1 MSTLFNA
8 IVNNIEDIEINE
20 YNEKLYL
27 ESINSIP
34 EDSEGIIFESI
45 IGNES
50 VIENEGWI
58 KKVFRNIVRFFKF
71 RNSSKVDYDLS
82 ILKDVNSNLVGSENK
97 KIHLREETLNL
108 LIEILDRGKDEKH
121 DLARIVG
128 ANRRELAD
136 YNKFINEALPGW
148 FRRLIRWL
156 PNYKPD
162 DQLTYTTTMYI
173 QLGDTT
179 YMSTT
184 VEYILKKRLDKDTSA
199 ILNLMAKCINSL
211 AGNSNGDDTRV
222 TEETIKKLNEVYD
235 KLRQSDTSAYDATP
249 EQQKKYVDTIK
260 KYQPELYSS
269 AAVLKELSVQRP
281 VRKSEVLYEKFKN
294 YTQDQIT
301 KDNAEKL
308 NGIVDAFDILQ
319 KINDRLADIFGK
331 VISDMRSM

>member
-34 EDSEGIIFESI
+34 ENSEGVVFESI

-108 LIEILDRGKDEKH
+108 LIEILDRGKDENH

-128 ANRRELAD
+128 TNRRELAD

-331 VISDMRSM
+331 VISDMRSI